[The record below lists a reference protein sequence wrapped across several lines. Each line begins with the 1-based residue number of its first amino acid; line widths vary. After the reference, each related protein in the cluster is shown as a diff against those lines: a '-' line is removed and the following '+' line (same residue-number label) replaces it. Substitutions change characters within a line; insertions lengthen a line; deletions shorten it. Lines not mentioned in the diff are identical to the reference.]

1 MFYLQ
6 LSGGKKKI
14 FLQTQ
19 CWLGHQIKYST
30 VEDKLVKEVLHVTL
44 VDEDDTVEENI
55 IFMKGGH
62 LPFKEKKKELQEY
75 YFWKEYYIS

>member
-1 MFYLQ
+1 MPLTVPS
-6 LSGGKKKI
+6 SG
-14 FLQTQ
+14 
-19 CWLGHQIKYST
+19 T

-62 LPFKEKKKELQEY
+62 LPFKEKKKDL
-75 YFWKEYYIS
+75 